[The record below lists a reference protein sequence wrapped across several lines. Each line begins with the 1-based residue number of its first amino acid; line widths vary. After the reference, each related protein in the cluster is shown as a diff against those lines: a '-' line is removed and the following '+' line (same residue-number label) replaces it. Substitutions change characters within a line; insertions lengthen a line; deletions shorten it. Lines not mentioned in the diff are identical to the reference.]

1 MRLFSILLAACS
13 VLTLTAPHAGKAQ
26 TAEKTLVGYLV
37 DKGCAVTI
45 MKSPK
50 EKIESKARQHTRECD
65 IDEACAARGYGLI
78 VGGAHLYLLDD
89 AGNKMALAY
98 CMSSRQKDNIRVTVK
113 GDLAGGNSGG
123 KSIKKAIT
131 TSKNKKGINA
141 R

>member
-50 EKIESKARQHTRECD
+50 EKIESKARRHTRECD
-65 IDEACAARGYGLI
+65 IDEACAAQGYGLI
-78 VGGAHLYLLDD
+78 VGGTLYLLDD

-98 CMSSRQKDNIRVTVK
+98 CKSSSQKDNIRVTVK
-113 GDLAGGNSGG
+113 GTLQGETLAV
-123 KSIKKAIT
+123 KSIKKANST
-131 TSKNKKGINA
+131 
-141 R
+141 